1 MWEVDGRKFSVGG
14 HHGEKYNMYYIIL
27 YYMLYV
33 VLVENPQKRKFSF
46 FFVYLVWF

>member
-1 MWEVDGRKFSVGG
+1 MKSFNVSGRLCGRKTGLVGG

-33 VLVENPQKRKFSF
+33 WYLWKIQQKRKFSF
-46 FFVYLVWF
+46 